1 MLVSLDSIYDCVIS
15 IESMECCC
23 QSVDGITRITPQT
36 LAIQYQNLEKT
47 KKLIASESGSVR
59 FAEKPCLK
67 VLFANLLGEKNT
79 VRSPK

>member
-1 MLVSLDSIYDCVIS
+1 MTVLVL
-15 IESMECCC
+15 ESMECRCP
-23 QSVDGITRITPQT
+23 SVDGITRITPQT